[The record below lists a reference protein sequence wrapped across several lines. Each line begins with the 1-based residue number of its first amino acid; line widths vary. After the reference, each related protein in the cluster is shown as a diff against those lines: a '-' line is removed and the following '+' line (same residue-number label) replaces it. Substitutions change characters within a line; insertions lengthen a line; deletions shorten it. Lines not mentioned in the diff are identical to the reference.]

1 MASFQYKGARGG
13 KSCAGTIEAPDRRQA
28 IALLAGQGIQ
38 LQQLDE
44 GADSSGSGLSLRLG
58 GAKKIKPRDITI
70 LTRQFAT
77 LLEAG
82 FPLARALEFVSR
94 QQSTGPMA
102 EMVADLSAS
111 IQQGQDFSQALS
123 GYPNYFGNI
132 FLSMVRAGETGGIL
146 DSMLVRLAEMREA
159 DEALAD
165 RFKSAMTYP
174 AMMMAAMV
182 IALGVMFA

>member
-13 KSCAGTIEAPDRRQA
+13 KPCAGTIEAPDRRQA

-44 GADSSGSGLSLRLG
+44 GADSSGSGSGGALSLRLG

-70 LTRQFAT
+70 LTRQLAT

-123 GYPNYFGNI
+123 
-132 FLSMVRAGETGGIL
+132 
-146 DSMLVRLAEMREA
+146 
-159 DEALAD
+159 
-165 RFKSAMTYP
+165 
-174 AMMMAAMV
+174 
-182 IALGVMFA
+182 